1 MLCPQGIVMSA
12 DSRITYIDAITNEI
26 LEYVNDV
33 EKVYHV
39 TKVNVGISYWG
50 LAEIQDKSMIDFFT
64 EFEETQ
70 IDEGDSIDGV
80 AEKLKN
86 HLENVVPKI
95 RIRMGLHLAGYEKRG
110 DEFTPRLRH
119 IFHERWHSS
128 GEFTNEDSNIEWHRE
143 GERISFPSR
152 RLFPVLFNGDNAI
165 ANCFFNYIP
174 LITRGMQRI
183 RPEVLTL
190 DECLELAELIVS
202 LSIQRLNYYV
212 DTRLERIPKTVGG
225 KIFVAKITPTKG
237 FEWVKN

>member
-1 MLCPQGIVMSA
+1 MSA
-12 DSRITYIDAITNEI
+12 DSRITYTDAITNEI
-26 LEYVNDV
+26 LRYVDGV

-39 TKVNVGISYWG
+39 KKVNLGISYWG
-50 LAEIQDKSMIDFFT
+50 LAEIQDKSMLDFLT

-70 IDEGDSIDGV
+70 LDEGDSFDEV
-80 AEKLKN
+80 AEELKN
-86 HLENVVPKI
+86 RLEHVVPRI

-110 DEFTPRLRH
+110 DEYTPRLRH
-119 IFHERWHSS
+119 IFHERWHPS

-143 GERISFPSR
+143 GERIPFRSR

-165 ANCFFNYIP
+165 ANCLFNYIP
-174 LITRGMQRI
+174 AMTNGRQRI

-190 DECLELAELIVS
+190 DECLELAELVVS